1 MRVEQRSE
9 AGRQTKVSEPASWLA
24 RHPQCSGNHKIGRL
38 IQSNVALPTITS
50 WESTTL
56 KCLGLRVC
64 EKDEKGR
71 KAADDWGRVCFAV
84 KAIQLASWASVS
96 APGSYIFIPRVLRHW
111 PLQCT
116 HWHCYIDTTKKQ
128 KQQIKETIKQ
138 TYKDTKRKKKE
149 TIKQTA
155 PYSSPGCWDTG
166 HCSAH
171 CFIVFLY

>member
-9 AGRQTKVSEPASWLA
+9 AGRQTKVSEPAT
-24 RHPQCSGNHKIGRL
+24 QCSGNHKIGRL
-38 IQSNVALPTITS
+38 IQFNVALPTITS

-138 TYKDTKRKKKE
+138 TYKDTKRKKRE